1 MTEEEELTV
10 QRFAAIERGAA
21 KGIARF
27 EQLSDHLWCEVSAPH
42 LDTMR
47 RLARGERVPHEGAC
61 RAVAKELAAVASG
74 KPLTTMENIPRFLR
88 RERLARKG
96 GG

>member
-27 EQLSDHLWCEVSAPH
+27 EQLSDHLWCELPQH
-42 LDTMR
+42 QLETMHA
-47 RLARGERVPHEGAC
+47 LARGDLVLHKSAC
-61 RAVAKELAAVASG
+61 RAVARELAEIKAG
-74 KPLTTMENIPRFLR
+74 KKLTTMDDLPRFLR
-88 RERLARKG
+88 RARATS
-96 GG
+96 